1 MSAEGLPTLGSGYGY
16 LGIAIVA
23 EVLATS
29 FLKSAEGFTRLW
41 PSVIVAVGYGIAFL
55 CLSLTLR
62 TIPTG
67 VAYAIWSGVGIV
79 LVSAVAY
86 FWQGQ
91 KLDAP
96 ALAGMAMIVSG
107 VLVINIFSKTAGH

>member
-1 MSAEGLPTLGSGYGY
+1 MSAEGLPSLGNGYGY

-41 PSVIVAVGYGIAFL
+41 PSVAVGYGIAFL

-67 VAYAIWSGVGIV
+67 VAYAIWSGAGIV
-79 LVSAVAY
+79 LVSAIAWI
-86 FWQGQ
+86 FLGQ

-96 ALAGMAMIVSG
+96 ALIGMGLILAG
-107 VLVINIFSKTAGH
+107 VLVINLFSKTAGH

>member
-1 MSAEGLPTLGSGYGY
+1 MGSSYLY
-16 LGIAIVA
+16 LGIAIAA

-41 PSVIVAVGYGIAFL
+41 PSVIVVIGYAIAFV

-67 VAYAIWSGVGIV
+67 VAYAIWSGAGIV
-79 LVSAVAY
+79 LVSAIAWL
-86 FWQGQ
+86 FMGQ
-91 KLDAP
+91 RLDAP
-96 ALAGMAMIVSG
+96 ALAGMALIIAG
-107 VLVINIFSKTAGH
+107 VLVINLFSKTAGH